1 MTTQQMT
8 EFRQCAQSAI
18 EHGIARII
26 ASPLTDKQIRRI
38 TDATKIE
45 HQRQRRE
52 QWLKDGLTS
61 KGQPRRRL
69 RENLDGW
76 TDEQKRKRL
85 SDQKKAWRER
95 QIHEH

>member
-26 ASPLTDKQIRRI
+26 AGPLTDKQIRKI
-38 TDATKIE
+38 TDHVKIE
-45 HQRQRRE
+45 NQRRRRAA
-52 QWLKDGLTS
+52 WLAAGLTS
-61 KGQPRRRL
+61 KGKPRQRL

-95 QIHEH
+95 QNA

>member
-1 MTTQQMT
+1 MTTEQMT

-26 ASPLTDKQIRRI
+26 AGPLTDKQIRKI
-38 TDATKIE
+38 TDHVKIE
-45 HQRQRRE
+45 NQRRRRAA
-52 QWLKDGLTS
+52 WLAAGLTS
-61 KGQPRRRL
+61 KGQPRQRL
-69 RENLDGW
+69 RQNLDGW

-95 QIHEH
+95 QNA